1 MSQIKAVLFDVGN
14 VLITWHPENLFGK
27 LIPDDA
33 RRAFFLETVVPMD
46 WHVNHDAGVTFAEN
60 RKGPLARFPEFADEI
75 HAFDTRFE
83 EMLGEP
89 VAESLAVAEELNAR
103 GVPLYALTN
112 MPQEKAQMV
121 FSKISIWPYIRDVII
136 SGDEKLIKPDPA
148 IYELALRRMGLTA
161 PEVFFTDDSVANI
174 EAARRLGFVT
184 HLFDTPQ
191 TLRPAL
197 VAAGV
202 L

>member
-1 MSQIKAVLFDVGN
+1 MTQIKAVLFDVGN
-14 VLITWHPENLFGK
+14 VLITWDRENLFRK
-27 LIPDDA
+27 VIADDA
-33 RRAFFLETVVPMD
+33 RRAYFLDTVVPMD
-46 WHVNHDAGVTFAEN
+46 WHMNHDAGVTFAEN
-60 RKGPLARFPEFADEI
+60 RKGPLERFPDFADEI
-75 HAFDTRFE
+75 HAFDTRYD

-89 VAESLAVAEELNAR
+89 IAETLSVVEELNAK

-121 FSKISIWPYIRDVII
+121 FSKIPVWPYIRDAVI
-136 SGDEKLIKPDPA
+136 SGDEKRVKPEPE
-148 IYELALRRMGLTA
+148 IYHLALERMGLTA

-174 EAARRLGFVT
+174 ETAKRLGFVT
-184 HLFDTPQ
+184 HLFDRPD